1 MYNSKNNIIYIPK
14 KNLGQNFLIDK
25 KKIEIII
32 NFLNLKKNENIIEI
46 GPGYGALTKKIYEKI
61 NKLFLIEIDKK
72 LFNFLKNIYIKK
84 KHIYIYNYD
93 ILKFNFNKI
102 IKKKTKII
110 GNLPYNISLKII
122 ENLTKYIYVI
132 DKINIMIQKEIY
144 EKIKAKKEE
153 NKFYGKLSIKIQ
165 LNYKIK
171 NITNLIN
178 ESFTPKPIIKSNF
191 IQLKQKHK
199 LKNKLIN
206 LFHLN
211 NILIQL
217 FNNKRKKINKILSNF
232 FPYKKDLKIKKNT
245 RAENISIYKYIKISN
260 EYSIKNEIK

>member
-102 IKKKTKII
+102 IKKKIKII

-122 ENLTKYIYVI
+122 
-132 DKINIMIQKEIY
+132 
-144 EKIKAKKEE
+144 
-153 NKFYGKLSIKIQ
+153 
-165 LNYKIK
+165 
-171 NITNLIN
+171 
-178 ESFTPKPIIKSNF
+178 
-191 IQLKQKHK
+191 
-199 LKNKLIN
+199 
-206 LFHLN
+206 
-211 NILIQL
+211 
-217 FNNKRKKINKILSNF
+217 
-232 FPYKKDLKIKKNT
+232 
-245 RAENISIYKYIKISN
+245 
-260 EYSIKNEIK
+260 